1 VAETPERK
9 AGLAQ
14 PTQETPA
21 QGWQETRGLPRSP
34 AGGSGPGYSVT
45 PGAHE
50 DGFFHGLWERSAHA
64 GQEFLDTAASVRDYA
79 RNGTIGFEHGVRN
92 VYHALLRGF
101 WYAPGAIARLT
112 GHDVKEF
119 ADGFL
124 QGLTIMLGVLIL
136 SSVVGGV
143 AGAALGSLAGGVGA
157 IPAGAAGAELGFNVG
172 MALLTWMGVAALVPL
187 VAHHLGKMLQTAQR
201 GIGKAWHAGQS
212 RLTSEEQDIDD
223 GGKLLGEAVGEFFVA
238 FLEGL
243 VMWVLKDEGVSS
255 TKGSVAK
262 LANPKSV
269 MERQALLS
277 ARINEMYIMLRNS
290 RLGPVSRSGFAA
302 ISMD

>member
-1 VAETPERK
+1 
-9 AGLAQ
+9 
-14 PTQETPA
+14 
-21 QGWQETRGLPRSP
+21 
-34 AGGSGPGYSVT
+34 
-45 PGAHE
+45 
-50 DGFFHGLWERSAHA
+50 
-64 GQEFLDTAASVRDYA
+64 
-79 RNGTIGFEHGVRN
+79 
-92 VYHALLRGF
+92 
-101 WYAPGAIARLT
+101 
-112 GHDVKEF
+112 
-119 ADGFL
+119 
-124 QGLTIMLGVLIL
+124 MLGVLIL

-201 GIGKAWHAGQS
+201 GIAKAWHAGQS
-212 RLTSEEQDIDD
+212 RFTSEEQDIDD

-277 ARINEMYIMLRNS
+277 AQVNEMYIMLRNS
-290 RLGPVSRSGFAA
+290 RLGPRFAEWFRSNINGLIEAA
-302 ISMD
+302 CSTGYERGGGGGRIDPDYRYIGRRKTR